1 MLIYF
6 KRLKGCEKAQEREK
20 VESVSASELE
30 RQIFEK
36 EEIKVVIRAPRS
48 KMFKP
53 YDFQRKAASNTSI
66 SEWLETRIKP
76 LLENCEIE
84 IIKGDGSSP
93 HGRTNVENVRS
104 SYKA

>member
-1 MLIYF
+1 MS
-6 KRLKGCEKAQEREK
+6 K
-20 VESVSASELE
+20 VSASELE

-48 KMFKP
+48 QMFNSN
-53 YDFQRKAASNTSI
+53 DFQRKSASNTSI

-76 LLENCEIE
+76 LLEDSEIE

-93 HGRTNVENVRS
+93 HGRTNIENVRS

>member
-1 MLIYF
+1 MS
-6 KRLKGCEKAQEREK
+6 K
-20 VESVSASELE
+20 VSASELE

-36 EEIKVVIRAPRS
+36 EEIEVVIRAPRS
-48 KMFKP
+48 QMFNS
-53 YDFQRKAASNTSI
+53 YDFQRKSASNTSI

-76 LLENCEIE
+76 LLEDSEIE

-93 HGRTNVENVRS
+93 HGRTNIENVRS

>member
-1 MLIYF
+1 MS
-6 KRLKGCEKAQEREK
+6 K
-20 VESVSASELE
+20 VSASEL
-30 RQIFEK
+30 

-48 KMFKP
+48 QMFNS
-53 YDFQRKAASNTSI
+53 YDFQRKSASNTSI

-76 LLENCEIE
+76 LLEDSEIE

-93 HGRTNVENVRS
+93 HGRTNIENVRS

>member
-1 MLIYF
+1 MS
-6 KRLKGCEKAQEREK
+6 K
-20 VESVSASELE
+20 VSASELE

-48 KMFKP
+48 QMFNS
-53 YDFQRKAASNTSI
+53 YDFQRKSASNTSI

-76 LLENCEIE
+76 LLEDSEIE
-84 IIKGDGSSP
+84 IIKGDCSSP
-93 HGRTNVENVRS
+93 HGRTNIENVRS

>member
-1 MLIYF
+1 MS
-6 KRLKGCEKAQEREK
+6 K
-20 VESVSASELE
+20 VSASELE

-48 KMFKP
+48 QMFNS
-53 YDFQRKAASNTSI
+53 YDFQSKSASNTSI

-76 LLENCEIE
+76 LLEDSEIE

-93 HGRTNVENVRS
+93 HGRTNIENVRS

>member
-1 MLIYF
+1 MS
-6 KRLKGCEKAQEREK
+6 K
-20 VESVSASELE
+20 VSASELE

-48 KMFKP
+48 QMFNS
-53 YDFQRKAASNTSI
+53 YDFQRKSASNTSI

-76 LLENCEIE
+76 LLEDSEIE

-93 HGRTNVENVRS
+93 HGLNKQKHS
-104 SYKA
+104 LKSAFSIYKNT

>member
-1 MLIYF
+1 MS
-6 KRLKGCEKAQEREK
+6 K
-20 VESVSASELE
+20 VSASELE

-48 KMFKP
+48 QMFNS
-53 YDFQRKAASNTSI
+53 YDFQRKSASNTSI

-76 LLENCEIE
+76 LLEDSEIE

-93 HGRTNVENVRS
+93 HGRTNIENVRNI
-104 SYKA
+104 YKA

>member
-1 MLIYF
+1 MS
-6 KRLKGCEKAQEREK
+6 K
-20 VESVSASELE
+20 VSASELE

-48 KMFKP
+48 QMFN
-53 YDFQRKAASNTSI
+53 S

-76 LLENCEIE
+76 LLEDSEIE

-93 HGRTNVENVRS
+93 HGRTNIENVRS

>member
-1 MLIYF
+1 MS
-6 KRLKGCEKAQEREK
+6 K
-20 VESVSASELE
+20 VSASELE

-48 KMFKP
+48 QMFNS
-53 YDFQRKAASNTSI
+53 YDFQRKSASNTSI

-76 LLENCEIE
+76 LLEDSEIE

-93 HGRTNVENVRS
+93 HGRTNIENVRS